1 MFKSLVG
8 RGIKFPLRN
17 WQTLRTFSTASTAEN
32 TTKHIKCNIGD
43 CWLDDESRLLHVVY
57 QEGDKIRRGRYPF
70 IWLQDNCQSQES
82 FNPVIHSRKTLL
94 ASLDPNLKPIQV
106 KPIQDG
112 EWLELLWENGRVSY
126 FPGKFLLE
134 RLFPNDRRE
143 SGERT
148 FSNYMD
154 DLGTVKYWG
163 SDMINNI
170 QSFDYNEIINED
182 QTLARWI
189 ECLYR
194 DGLVIVTNARDDE
207 TVPLRSFCKR
217 VAYTR
222 QVNFGDIFEVFTRS
236 EPQNVAYT
244 NSRLNFHTDMPAY
257 KNAPEIQLL
266 HCRRQ
271 AFSGGRNEL
280 VDGFKVA
287 EHIRYN
293 FPDTFETLVNTQFD
307 FREYGHDDHVGWFD
321 LHAQHN
327 IIQLD
332 PITKEVVKVVFSQH
346 QRSSQ
351 LQVDLEMVEKV
362 YSALLKWNSL
372 MYDERFMFKYR
383 LKENEILCFNNL
395 RVLHGREEFKV
406 NPDEDGERWLQG
418 CYLEW
423 DEVRSRYRCLR
434 NVFGREWDDAV

>member
-1 MFKSLVG
+1 
-8 RGIKFPLRN
+8 
-17 WQTLRTFSTASTAEN
+17 
-32 TTKHIKCNIGD
+32 
-43 CWLDDESRLLHVVY
+43 
-57 QEGDKIRRGRYPF
+57 
-70 IWLQDNCQSQES
+70 
-82 FNPVIHSRKTLL
+82 
-94 ASLDPNLKPIQV
+94 
-106 KPIQDG
+106 
-112 EWLELLWENGRVSY
+112 LEIVWENSRVSY
-126 FPGKFLLE
+126 FPVKFLQE
-134 RLFPNDRRE
+134 RLFPNDKRE
-143 SGERT
+143 LGQRT

-154 DLGTVKYWG
+154 DLGTVKPWG

-170 QSFDYNEIINED
+170 QSFDHDELMNEN

-194 DGLVIVTNARDDE
+194 DGLAIVRNVRDDE
-207 TVPLRSFCKR
+207 PVPLRSICKR

-222 QVNFGDIFEVFTRS
+222 QINFGDIFEVFTRS
-236 EPQNVAYT
+236 DPQNMAYT
-244 NSRLNFHTDMPAY
+244 NSRLSLHTDMAAY
-257 KNAPEIQLL
+257 KNAPDIQLL

-287 EHIRYN
+287 EHLRYN
-293 FPDTFETLVNTQFD
+293 FPDVFETLVDTSFD
-307 FREYGHDDHVGWFD
+307 FREYGYDDHVGWFD

-332 PITKEVVKVVFSQH
+332 PISNEISRVVFSQH

-372 MYDERFMFKYR
+372 LYDERFMFKYR
-383 LKENEILCFNNL
+383 LNEHEILCFNNQ
-395 RVLHGREEFKV
+395 RVLHGREEFVV
-406 NPDEDGERWLQG
+406 NPEDGDRWLQG

-423 DEVRSRYRCLR
+423 DEVRSRYRALR
-434 NVFGREWDDAV
+434 NLHGRDWDDAL